1 METETINN
9 FRGSLQQ
16 AWRLIVALM
25 LVCVLSPQVA
35 VALTI
40 NVVDPS
46 GAPVTD
52 FRWLVEEDATKDSKP
67 GLPADASNLSLNFHT
82 SYMPVVASGRV
93 GAVLKGP
100 SLAGLTL
107 DSAKRHY
114 VSVLP
119 DGGGYQMGGA
129 PLAAGQ
135 GSVTIVVNKTPI
147 PTAQISVFVFNDN
160 QPINGTPDL
169 PQENGL
175 AGFSITLKEA
185 GGTYGASGGQVTQD
199 AFGNPI
205 GTSYQLCTAADVA
218 SSSFSCTVAGNPRM
232 NADGSG
238 IVNILGSGFIYSGTD
253 GVAHIK
259 YLAPAK
265 YTIEVVPP
273 AGSDWHQT
281 STIEG
286 TKGIDAW
293 VKANEPSF
301 FQEFGPAGHHVDF
314 GFVNNLNDASVLK
327 GGSTITGK
335 VVNQHMSRP
344 PNFAFYNGAPVPNCW
359 VGLNELPVAGSSRGI
374 YSQKCNA
381 DSTFSIPNV
390 PGGIYQLV
398 IWDEFLDRI
407 IASTNVTVPAGGGAV
422 DLLDVPV
429 FDWFGHY
436 QARVFFDANKNG
448 FRDPTEVGLPDQAL
462 NLRFRDGSI
471 YQATATN
478 AQGEAE
484 FTEVFPFFNWLVAEV
499 DFARFKATG
508 TTVVVDNGGPVAAD
522 DGWNMPSRN
531 KLNPQPQECMQAD
544 VDAGVPECPIAG
556 GPRTNPNTTNAL
568 SRTDTGPILTQGIAT
583 FLGQTNVI
591 EWGKALYGPGE
602 NGGVSGMVQYATVRA
617 EEDPRYAA
625 AENWEPGIPR
635 VQVNLYKDCDKNGI
649 PDKPDCTPA
658 VGTVPATGLN
668 LTRADVV
675 LADVDNY
682 PFGWSDGTAAKGT
695 EDLDRNGNDTFD
707 KGDAFDIAT
716 TDSWD
721 DNLPGGCQ
729 GAPFVSN
736 GVTTDCYDGLRNF
749 NQLRP
754 AVFDGG
760 YAFGS
765 PAGKPELAAGTYI
778 VEAVTPP
785 GYETLKEQDKNVD
798 FGDSYTPSP
807 LLLPPVC
814 VGDPHVVPAE
824 LDLMPGVPSAY
835 AGQSRPLCDRKSID
849 VAQGKNAGVNF
860 FMFTE
865 VPVAGHIVGF
875 ILDDT
880 ANEFDPNAPT
890 FGEKHAPPHLPVSI
904 RDWTGRELSRVYS
917 DQWGTYNALVTSSY
931 SVNIPFPSGV
941 SPNMVTTCMNH
952 PGPIADTRAGSPTFG
967 QMIID
972 PYFNR
977 QYSQFCYTFQY
988 LPGKTTYLDTPV
1000 LPVAAFAGPGQN
1012 PVDCEYGDGTP
1023 VIYSA
1028 EGMLASGSSFGGPYV
1043 GDQGN
1048 LVVPDLQH
1056 RVRIVSAGQVEVP
1069 NPAYD
1074 GTSATTRTMLRD
1086 YGFGAT
1092 QGSGSVTLNGVALPV
1107 DSWANDMIVVRVP
1120 GTTANGNQQLQV
1132 MRDNGKASISGITLT
1147 VGGYGNV
1154 VNPPLNGP
1162 TRRVVQPGQTIQQ
1175 VIDVANSGDL
1185 IMVPPGTYEEMV
1197 IMNKKVRLQGWG
1209 APATVIN
1216 AAKYPAEKLQAWR
1229 NKVSQLLAANTF
1241 DLLPG
1246 QEGGFNAPNNEPLL
1260 FNTEE
1265 APGILVVAKQFGD
1278 KAFNNTRNAQIDGFT
1293 ITGADHGG
1301 GIFANGY
1308 ARFLEISNNKIVNN
1322 YGTYGGGVRVGHPN
1336 LINPTV
1342 TAANDNQYGGYVN
1355 AQNNNVR
1362 IHHNHIAQNGGAGEA
1377 GGGVSMCTGSH
1388 SYQVTGNYI
1397 CGNFTMGNGGG
1408 IGHLGRSNNGLIAN
1422 NTVIFNQSFNQGL
1435 GVSGGGIYIG
1445 GQASLA
1451 PVTTPRPSP
1460 GTGDVTVSA
1469 NLIQGNQAGAGD
1481 GGGIRAEFVNGLDVR
1496 RSSSNPNGWYQLEV
1510 VNNMVVNNIAGM
1522 AGGGISLQDVVKS
1535 NISNN
1540 TIANNDST
1548 ATAGAAF
1555 AADSPN
1561 LSSAQPAGIVSRA
1574 HSTLLFNT
1582 IGNGGN
1588 AAPYKLKFSNPTLL
1602 NNIVWHNRS
1611 FYWAIDDTTDPATFG
1626 LVPNI
1631 GAGQAAVYADLAV
1644 LGTSNLTDQLSP
1656 RYSLLTDLTGYGGAN
1671 NITGDP
1677 LFVAEYFNGDK
1688 SQTIQQP
1695 ELTTSIATAAAFDE
1709 GGNWIDVRFGPL
1721 TLSNA
1726 IVLPNCPLVGTCL
1739 NGDYHLGAASPALA
1753 AGVLLGAPLTD
1764 FDGQLRLLLQP
1775 LDIGAD
1781 ERN

>member
-1 METETINN
+1 MKTDTL
-9 FRGSLQQ
+9 RQSSG
-16 AWRLIVALM
+16 AYHVWRLLLSLLLLAGLFHALNA
-25 LVCVLSPQVA
+25 Q
-35 VALTI
+35 ALTI
-40 NVVDPS
+40 NVVNPS
-46 GAPVTD
+46 GAAVTD
-52 FRWLVEEDATKDSKP
+52 FRWLVEEDATKESIP
-67 GLPADASNLSLNFHT
+67 GLPAGAGNLSLNFHT

-93 GAVLKGP
+93 GTVSKGP
-100 SLAGLTL
+100 NPTSLVL
-107 DSAKRHY
+107 DTAKRYY

-129 PLAAGQ
+129 PVAAGQ
-135 GSVTIVVNKTPI
+135 SEVTIVVNKTPI

-160 QPINGTPDL
+160 QPINGKPDL
-169 PQENGL
+169 PQEVGL
-175 AGFSITLKEA
+175 AGFSIILKEA
-185 GGTYGASGGQVTQD
+185 GGTYGQSGGQVTQD
-199 AFGNPI
+199 AFGNPV
-205 GTSYQLCTAADVA
+205 GTTYQQDVN
-218 SSSFSCTVAGNPRM
+218 GN
-232 NADGSG
+232 
-238 IVNILGSGFIYSGTD
+238 FIFEVD
-253 GVAHIK
+253 GVTPKVLAVGNGFMASGPDGVVRVK

-265 YTIEVVPP
+265 YTVEVVPP

-301 FQEFGPAGHHVDF
+301 FQEFGPPGHHVDF
-314 GFVNNLNDASVLK
+314 GFVRTLNDTSVLS

-374 YSQKCNA
+374 YSRKCNA

-390 PGGIYQLV
+390 PAGIYQLV

-407 IASTNVTVPAGGGAV
+407 IASTNVTVPAGGGVV

-429 FDWFGHY
+429 FDWFGHFK
-436 QARVFFDANKNG
+436 ARVFFDANKNG
-448 FRDPTEVGLPDQAL
+448 FRDSTEVGLSDQAL

-484 FTEVFPFFNWLVAEV
+484 FTEIFPFFNWLVAEV

-508 TTVVVDNGGPVAAD
+508 MTAVVDTGGPVAAD
-522 DGWNMPSRN
+522 SGWTMPSRN
-531 KLNPQPQECMQAD
+531 TLTPQLQYCMQAD
-544 VDAGVPECPIAG
+544 VDAGVPECPAAG
-556 GPRTNPNTTNAL
+556 GLRTNPNTGNAL

-583 FLGQTNVI
+583 FLGQTNLI
-591 EWGKALYGPGE
+591 EWGKALYSPGE

-635 VQVNLYKDCDKNGI
+635 VQINLYKDFNKDNVIDDLDGNGSV
-649 PDKPDCTPA
+649 T
-658 VGTVPATGLN
+658 LS
-668 LTRADVV
+668 
-675 LADVDNY
+675 DVDNY
-682 PFGWSDGTAAKGT
+682 PFGWSDGSAPKGP
-695 EDLDRNGNDTFD
+695 EDIDRNGNGAFD
-707 KGDAFDIAT
+707 KGDAFDVAT

-721 DNLPGGCQ
+721 DNVPAGCQ
-729 GAPFVSN
+729 GATFVSN

-760 YAFGS
+760 YAFGGG
-765 PAGKPELAAGTYI
+765 AGKPELAAGTYI

-785 GYETLKEQDKNVD
+785 GYETVKEEDKNVD

-814 VGDPHVVPAE
+814 VGDSRVVPAE
-824 LDLMPGVPSAY
+824 LDLMPGVASAY

-849 VAQGKNAGVNF
+849 VAQAKNAGVNF

-917 DQWGTYNALVTSSY
+917 DQWGTYNALVPSSY

-952 PGPIADTRAGSPTFG
+952 PGPIQDTRVGSPTFG

-972 PYFNR
+972 PYFDR

-1000 LPVAAFAGPGQN
+1000 MPVAAFAGAGQF
-1012 PVDCEYGDGTP
+1012 PVDCEVGDSTP
-1023 VIYSA
+1023 MIYSA
-1028 EGMLASGSSFGGPYV
+1028 EGITAAGSSFGGPYV

-1048 LVVPDLQH
+1048 AVAAANQH
-1056 RVRIVSAGQVEVP
+1056 RVRLVSAGMVEVA

-1074 GTSATTRTMLRD
+1074 GTNARTILRN

-1092 QGSGSVTLNGVALPV
+1092 QGSVTLGGVPLPV
-1107 DSWANDMIVVRVP
+1107 DPGSWSNDMIVVRVP
-1120 GTTANGNQQLQV
+1120 GSTPLGNGQLQV
-1132 MRDNGKASISGITLT
+1132 VSSDGKASISGITLT
-1147 VGGYGNV
+1147 VGQYGNAV
-1154 VNPPLNGP
+1154 TPPVDSP
-1162 TRRVVQPGQTIQQ
+1162 TRRVVQAGQTIQQ
-1175 VIDVANSGDL
+1175 VIDSANSGDL
-1185 IMVPPGTYEEMV
+1185 ILVPPGTYEEMV

-1209 APATVIN
+1209 APSTIIN

-1229 NKVSQLLAANTF
+1229 NKVNQLLAANSF

-1246 QEGGFNAPNNEPLL
+1246 QEAGINAPNNEPGL

-1265 APGILVVAKQFGD
+1265 GPGIMVVAKEFGD
-1278 KAFNNTRNAQIDGFT
+1278 KAFDNARNARIDGLT

-1301 GIFANGY
+1301 GIFANGHANY
-1308 ARFLEISNNKIVNN
+1308 LEISNNRIVNN
-1322 YGTYGGGVRVGHPN
+1322 YGTYGGGIRIGHPN

-1342 TAANDNQYGGYVN
+1342 EAINDPQYGGYTN
-1355 AQNNNVR
+1355 ASNDFVR
-1362 IHHNHIAQNGGAGEA
+1362 IHHNHIAQNGGGGEA
-1377 GGGVSMCTGSH
+1377 GGGVALCTGSH
-1388 SYQVTGNYI
+1388 NYQVSQNYI
-1397 CGNFTMGNGGG
+1397 CGNHTLGNGAG
-1408 IGHLGRSNNGLIAN
+1408 IGHLGRSNNGTIAN
-1422 NTVIFNQSFNQGL
+1422 NKLLFNQSFNQGL

-1445 GQASLA
+1445 GQASLV
-1451 PVTTPRPSP
+1451 PTTTPRPSP
-1460 GTGDVTVSA
+1460 GTGNVTVSS

-1481 GGGIRAEFVNGLDVR
+1481 GGGIRAEFVNGMDVR
-1496 RSSSNPNGWYQLEV
+1496 RAPGNSTTWYRLNV
-1510 VNNMVVNNIAGM
+1510 VNNMVVDNIAGM
-1522 AGGGISLQDVVKS
+1522 AGGGISLQDTVLA

-1555 AADSPN
+1555 APNSPN
-1561 LSSAQPAGIVSRA
+1561 LSTPQPAGIVSRA
-1574 HSTLLFNT
+1574 HTTLLYNT
-1582 IGNGGN
+1582 IGAGTG
-1588 AAPYKLKFSNPTLL
+1588 YKLEFSNPTLF

-1611 FYWAIDDTTDPATFG
+1611 FYWAIDNTTDPATFG

-1631 GAGQAAVYADLAV
+1631 GAGQPAVYSDLAV
-1644 LGTSNLTDQLSP
+1644 LGTSSPAHQLSP

-1677 LFVAEYFNGDK
+1677 MFVSEYTNGDQG
-1688 SQTIQQP
+1688 QTIQQP
-1695 ELTTSIATAAAFDE
+1695 ELTTSIATAPAFDE
-1709 GGNWIDVRFGPL
+1709 GGNFIDVRFGPH
-1721 TLSNA
+1721 T
-1726 IVLPNCPLVGTCL
+1726 PT
-1739 NGDYHLGAASPALA
+1739 GDYHLSAGSPALA
-1753 AGVLLGAPLTD
+1753 TGTMQSGVPTSD
-1764 FDGQLRLLLQP
+1764 YDGEPRP
-1775 LDIGAD
+1775 ISSPDIGAD

>member
-1 METETINN
+1 METEAQNN
-9 FRGSLQQ
+9 SCGVVQKIWQLIFASL
-16 AWRLIVALM
+16 LM
-25 LVCVLSPQVA
+25 CVLSPQYA
-35 VALTI
+35 AALSI
-40 NVVDPS
+40 NVV
-46 GAPVTD
+46 APDGTAVMD
-52 FRWLVEEDATKDSKP
+52 YRWLVEEDATKDSKP
-67 GLPADASNLSLNFHT
+67 GMPADASNLSLNFHT
-82 SYMPVVASGRV
+82 SYMPVIASGRV
-93 GAVLKGP
+93 GAIPKGAD
-100 SLAGLTL
+100 LAGLLL
-107 DSAKRHY
+107 DPAKRY
-114 VSVLP
+114 FVSVLP

-135 GSVTIVVNKTPI
+135 SSVTIVVNKTPV

-169 PQENGL
+169 PQELGL

-205 GTSYQLCTAADVA
+205 GTSYQTCTAADVA
-218 SSSFSCTVAGNPRM
+218 SSSFTCTVAGNPRL
-232 NADGSG
+232 NADGTG
-238 IVNILGSGFIYSGTD
+238 IVAVIGSGFIYSGTD

-265 YTIEVVPP
+265 YTIEIIPP

-301 FQEFGPAGHHVDF
+301 FQEFGPAGHHVDI
-314 GFVNNLNDASVLK
+314 GFVKTLNDTSVLS
-327 GGSTITGK
+327 GGNTITGK
-335 VVNQHMSRP
+335 VVNQHTSRP
-344 PNFAFYNGAPVPNCW
+344 PDFAFYNGAPVPNCW
-359 VGLNELPVAGSSRGI
+359 VGLNELPVAGGRGV
-374 YSQKCNA
+374 YSKKCNA

-390 PGGIYQLV
+390 PAGIYQLV

-407 IASTNVTVPAGGGAV
+407 IASTNVTVPAGAGGV
-422 DLLDVPV
+422 IDLLDVPV

-448 FRDPTEVGLPDQAL
+448 FRDPAEVGLPDQAL

-471 YQATATN
+471 YQSSATN

-484 FTEVFPFFNWLVAEV
+484 FTEVFPFFNWLIAEV
-499 DFARFKATG
+499 DYARFKATG
-508 TTVVVDNGGPVAAD
+508 STTIVDNGGPIPTD
-522 DGWNMPSRN
+522 NGWAMPSRN
-531 KLNPQPQECMQAD
+531 KLNPQLQYCMQAD
-544 VDAGVPECPIAG
+544 VDAGVAECSVAG
-556 GPRTNPNTTNAL
+556 VARNNPYTGNNL
-568 SRTDTGPILTQGIAT
+568 SKTDTGVVLLQGMQT

-591 EWGKALYGPGE
+591 EWGKALYAPGE
-602 NGGVSGMVQYATVRA
+602 NGGVSGIVQYATVRA

-635 VQVNLYKDCDKNGI
+635 VQVNLYKDFNRDNVIDDLDGNGSV
-649 PDKPDCTPA
+649 T
-658 VGTVPATGLN
+658 
-668 LTRADVV
+668 
-675 LADVDNY
+675 LADVDNW
-682 PFGWSDGTAAKGT
+682 PFGNFPGA
-695 EDLDRNGNDTFD
+695 EDNDRNGNGSFD

-721 DNLPGGCQ
+721 DNLPSGCQ
-729 GAPFVSN
+729 GQPFVSN

-749 NQLRP
+749 NQVRP
-754 AVFDGG
+754 ALFDGG
-760 YAFGS
+760 YAFGGG
-765 PAGKPELAAGTYI
+765 AGKPELQAGTYI

-785 GYETLKEQDKNVD
+785 GYETVKEEDKNVD
-798 FGDSYTPSP
+798 FGDGYTPSP

-814 VGDPHVVPAE
+814 VGDPRVVPPE

-835 AGQSRPLCDRKSID
+835 AGQTRPLCDRKSID
-849 VAQGKNAGVNF
+849 VAQAKNAGVNF

-917 DQWGTYNALVTSSY
+917 DQWGTYNALVASSY

-952 PGPIADTRAGSPTFG
+952 PGPIQDTRAGSPTLG

-972 PYFNR
+972 PQFNR

-1000 LPVAAFAGPGQN
+1000 VPVAAFAGPGQF
-1012 PVDCEYGDGTP
+1012 PLDCEYAEGTP

-1028 EGMLASGSSFGGPYV
+1028 EGLIASGSSFGGPYV
-1043 GDQGN
+1043 GEQGS
-1048 LVVPDLQH
+1048 LVEAALQH
-1056 RVRIVSAGQVEVP
+1056 RVRIISSGLVEVP
-1069 NPAYD
+1069 NPAFD
-1074 GTSATTRTMLRD
+1074 GTAASPKTMLRD

-1092 QGSGSVTLNGVALPV
+1092 QGSGSVILDGVAMPV
-1107 DSWANDMIVVRVP
+1107 DSWANDMIIVRVP
-1120 GTTANGNQQLQV
+1120 GTTANGNQQLQIV
-1132 MRDNGKASISGITLT
+1132 RANGKASISGITLT
-1147 VGGYGNV
+1147 VGGYGNA
-1154 VNPPLNGP
+1154 VNPPLNSP
-1162 TRRVVQPGQTIQQ
+1162 TRRVVTPGQTIQQ
-1175 VIDVANSGDL
+1175 AIDVAASGDL

-1229 NKVSQLLAANTF
+1229 NKVSSLLAANTF

-1278 KAFNNTRNAQIDGFT
+1278 KAFSQSRNAQIDGFT

-1308 ARFLEISNNKIVNN
+1308 ARFLEISNNKIVSN
-1322 YGTYGGGVRVGHPN
+1322 YGTYGGGIRVGHPN
-1336 LINPTV
+1336 LVNPAV

-1355 AQNNNVR
+1355 AQNNNVQ
-1362 IHHNHIAQNGGAGEA
+1362 IHHNHITQNGGAGEA

-1388 SYQVTGNYI
+1388 NYQVTGNYI
-1397 CGNFTMGNGGG
+1397 CGNYTMGNGGG
-1408 IGHLGRSNNGLIAN
+1408 IGHLGRSNSGLIAN
-1422 NTVIFNQSFNQGL
+1422 NTLLFNQSFNQGQS
-1435 GVSGGGIYIG
+1435 VSGGGIFVG

-1451 PVTTPRPSP
+1451 PATTPRPSP
-1460 GTGDVTVSA
+1460 GSGDVTVSA

-1481 GGGIRAEFVNGLDVR
+1481 GGGIRAEFINGLDVR
-1496 RSSSNPNGWYQLEV
+1496 RASNNPNGWYQLNV
-1510 VNNMVVNNIAGM
+1510 VNNMVVDNIAGM
-1522 AGGGISLQDVVKS
+1522 AGGGISLQDTVRA

-1555 AADSPN
+1555 AAGSPN
-1561 LSSAQPAGIVSRA
+1561 RSTAQPAGIVSRA
-1574 HSTLLFNT
+1574 HSTLLYNT
-1582 IGNGGN
+1582 IGNSPN
-1588 AAPYKLKFSNPTLL
+1588 ASPYKLEFSNPTLF

-1611 FYWAIDDTTDPATFG
+1611 FYWAIDDTTDPASFG
-1626 LVPNI
+1626 LVPDI

-1644 LGTSNLTDQLSP
+1644 LGTSNPANQLSP
-1656 RYSLLTDLTGYGGAN
+1656 RYSLLTNLAGYGGAG

-1677 LFVAEYFNGDK
+1677 MFVAEYFNGDK

-1695 ELTTSIATAAAFDE
+1695 ELTSSIATAPAFDE
-1709 GGNWIDVRFGPL
+1709 GGNWIDVHFGPL
-1721 TLSNA
+1721 TTRNA
-1726 IVLPNCPLVGTCL
+1726 IVLPNCPVVGSCL
-1739 NGDYHLGAASPALA
+1739 IGDYHLQTGSPAL
-1753 AGVLLGAPLTD
+1753 GSGIFSSPLTPVTD
-1764 FDGQLRLLLQP
+1764 FDGQLRPMPVLTP
-1775 LDIGAD
+1775 PDIGAD
-1781 ERN
+1781 ELN

>member
-1 METETINN
+1 MDTEAK
-9 FRGSLQQ
+9 GSSCGMVQKMWQ
-16 AWRLIVALM
+16 LIFASILM
-25 LVCVLSPQVA
+25 FVLSPQYA
-35 VALTI
+35 AALSI
-40 NVVDPS
+40 NVVGPD
-46 GAPVTD
+46 GVAVTNY
-52 FRWLVEEDATKDSKP
+52 RWLVEEDATKDSIP
-67 GLPADASNLSLNFHT
+67 GAPANASNLSLNFHT

-93 GAVLKGP
+93 GTILKGP
-100 SLAGLTL
+100 DLAGLPL
-107 DSAKRHY
+107 DPAKRY
-114 VSVLP
+114 FVSVLP
-119 DGGGYQMGGA
+119 DGGGFQMGGM

-135 GSVTIVVNKTPI
+135 SSVSIVVNKTPI

-169 PQENGL
+169 PQELGL

-199 AFGNPI
+199 AFGNQI
-205 GTSYQLCTAADVA
+205 GTTYQLCTAADVA
-218 SSSFSCTVAGNPRM
+218 SASFACTSVGNPRL
-232 NADGSG
+232 NTDGTG
-238 IVNILGSGFIYSGTD
+238 IVAVMGSGFIASGAD

-265 YTIEVVPP
+265 YTIEVIPP

-301 FQEFGPAGHHVDF
+301 FQEFGPAGHHVDI
-314 GFVNNLNDASVLK
+314 GFVNTLNDTSVLS

-344 PNFAFYNGAPVPNCW
+344 PDFAFYNGDPVPNCW
-359 VGLNELPVAGSSRGI
+359 VGLNELPVAGRRGI

-390 PGGIYQLV
+390 PAGTYQLV
-398 IWDEFLDRI
+398 IWDDFLDRI
-407 IASTNVTVPAGGGAV
+407 IASTNVTVPTGGGAV

-448 FRDPTEVGLPDQAL
+448 FRDPTEVGIPDQAL

-478 AQGEAE
+478 PQGDAE
-484 FTEVFPFFNWLVAEV
+484 FSEVFPFFNWLVAEV
-499 DFARFKATG
+499 DFARFKPTG
-508 TTVVVDNGGPVAAD
+508 STNIVDNGGQVPAD
-522 DGWNMPSRN
+522 AGWTMPSRN
-531 KLNPQPQECMQAD
+531 KLNPQLQECMQAD
-544 VDAGVPECPIAG
+544 VDAGVPECPAAG
-556 GPRTNPNTTNAL
+556 VPRINPNTGNAL

-583 FLGQTNVI
+583 FLGQTNAI

-602 NGGVSGMVQYATVRA
+602 NGGISGMVQYATVRA

-635 VQVNLYKDCDKNGI
+635 VQVNLYQDFNKDNVIDDLDGS
-649 PDKPDCTPA
+649 
-658 VGTVPATGLN
+658 GTVT
-668 LTRADVV
+668 
-675 LADVDNY
+675 LADVDNW
-682 PFGWSDGTAAKGT
+682 PFGNFPSA
-695 EDLDRNGNDTFD
+695 EDNDRNGNAVFD
-707 KGDAFDIAT
+707 RGDAFDIAV

-721 DNLPGGCQ
+721 DSLPSGCQ
-729 GAPFVSN
+729 GVPFVSN

-749 NQLRP
+749 NQMRP

-785 GYETLKEQDKNVD
+785 GYETLKEEDKNVD

-814 VGDPHVVPAE
+814 VGDAHVVPAE

-849 VAQGKNAGVNF
+849 VTQAKNAGVNF

-917 DQWGTYNALVTSSY
+917 DQWGTYNALVASSY

-952 PGPIADTRAGSPTFG
+952 PGPIQDTRAGSHTFG

-972 PYFNR
+972 PNFNR

-1000 LPVAAFAGPGQN
+1000 LPVAAFAGPGQF
-1012 PVDCEYGDGTP
+1012 PLDCEYAEGTP

-1028 EGMLASGSSFGGPYV
+1028 EGLIASGSSFGGPYV

-1048 LVVPDLQH
+1048 LVEAALQH
-1056 RVRIVSAGQVEVP
+1056 RVRLISSGLVEVP
-1069 NPAYD
+1069 NPAFD
-1074 GTSATTRTMLRD
+1074 GTAASPKTMLRD

-1092 QGSGSVTLNGVALPV
+1092 QGGGSVTLNGMALPV
-1107 DSWANDMIVVRVP
+1107 ESWANDMIVVRVP

-1132 MRDNGKASISGITLT
+1132 VRDNGKASISGVTLT
-1147 VGGYGNV
+1147 VGGYGNA
-1154 VNPPLNGP
+1154 VNPPLNSP
-1162 TRRVVQPGQTIQQ
+1162 TRRVVTPGQTIQS
-1175 VIDVANSGDL
+1175 VIDVAASGDL

-1197 IMNKKVRLQGWG
+1197 IMNKKVHLQGWG

-1229 NKVSQLLAANTF
+1229 NKVNQLLAANTF

-1246 QEGGFNAPNNEPLL
+1246 QAAGFNGPNNEPML

-1265 APGILVVAKQFGD
+1265 APGILVVARANGNQ
-1278 KAFNNTRNAQIDGFT
+1278 AFNNSRNAQIDGLT
-1293 ITGADHGG
+1293 ITGADNGG
-1301 GIFANGY
+1301 GIFVNGY
-1308 ARFLEISNNKIVNN
+1308 ARYLEISNNKIVGN
-1322 YGTYGGGVRVGHPN
+1322 YGTFGGGIRVGHPN
-1336 LINPTV
+1336 LIDPTV

-1362 IHHNHIAQNGGAGEA
+1362 IHHNHITQNGGGGQA

-1388 SYQVTGNYI
+1388 NYQVTGNYV
-1397 CGNFTMGNGGG
+1397 CGNYTMGNGGG

-1422 NTVIFNQSFNQGL
+1422 NSVLFNQSFNQGL
-1435 GVSGGGIYIG
+1435 GVSGGGIFVG

-1451 PVTTPRPSP
+1451 PATTPRPSP
-1460 GTGDVTVSA
+1460 GTGDVTVSG
-1469 NLIQGNQAGAGD
+1469 NLVQGNQAGAGD

-1496 RSSSNPNGWYQLEV
+1496 RTSNNPNGWYQLNV
-1510 VNNMVVNNIAGM
+1510 VNNMVVNNVAGM
-1522 AGGGISLQDVVKS
+1522 AGAGISLQDTVLA

-1555 AADSPN
+1555 AANSPN
-1561 LSSAQPAGIVSRA
+1561 QSTAQPAGIVSRA

-1588 AAPYKLKFSNPTLL
+1588 AAPYKLEYSNPTLL

-1611 FYWAIDDTTDPATFG
+1611 FYWAIDNTVDPASFG

-1644 LGTSNLTDQLSP
+1644 LGTSSPAHQLSP
-1656 RYSLLTDLTGYGGAN
+1656 GYSLLTDTTGYGAS

-1709 GGNWIDVRFGPL
+1709 GGNWIDVHFGPL
-1721 TLSNA
+1721 TTSNA
-1726 IVLPNCPLVGTCL
+1726 IGLPGCAVVGSCL
-1739 NGDYHLGAASPALA
+1739 NGDYHLRSGSPALGA
-1753 AGVLLGAPLTD
+1753 CVTASGVAVD
-1764 FDGQLRLLLQP
+1764 FDGDVRPAPAGTQP
-1775 LDIGAD
+1775 DIGAD